1 MWIFDGEQW
10 KEEGVSDS
18 AIKPELQAP
27 RREERFYPE
36 LQVVEVVPLPI
47 RRPNYVPLPLP

>member
-1 MWIFDGEQW
+1 MWIFDGDQW
-10 KEEGVSDS
+10 KDEGASDN
-18 AIKPELQAP
+18 ATKPELQAP

-36 LQVVEVVPLPI
+36 LQIVEVVPLPV

>member
-18 AIKPELQAP
+18 ATRPELQAP
-27 RREERFYPE
+27 RRDEMFYPE
-36 LQVVEVVPLPI
+36 LQVVEVVPGPVP
-47 RRPNYVPLPLP
+47 RTNYVPFPLP